1 MSEPLADRSLESLNR
16 RRIITKNNNPPAV
29 DRVLKQHN
37 ITTEFKEIGGT
48 PCMFVYPADTQTD
61 WPILHGFG
69 GGYISCSPFEDLTIA
84 APIASITGAV
94 IIIPYYRLAPER
106 PWPAAIDYGLS
117 V

>member
-1 MSEPLADRSLESLNR
+1 MKNRHHLSIEARQVLAKMSEPLADRSLESLNR

-61 WPILHGFG
+61 
-69 GGYISCSPFEDLTIA
+69 
-84 APIASITGAV
+84 
-94 IIIPYYRLAPER
+94 
-106 PWPAAIDYGLS
+106 
-117 V
+117 